1 MKVDE
6 SSSKFFS
13 WGLFLNSVFCFD
25 VVLYLNY
32 WFNHALVEIKAVE
45 KFCDWIMWK
54 RMFVTRIWVGIVE
67 VVTQKFEQVTEAH
80 FTGRFH
86 KESMWKYTFIA
97 DVMAEVFWKVRS
109 VHFFDATLEMPT
121 VKWFTTLYL
130 SFDCYPI
137 QYVNRKVLLP

>member
-6 SSSKFFS
+6 RSSKFFS

-54 RMFVTRIWVGIVE
+54 RVFVTRILSRDCRNCYSE
-67 VVTQKFEQVTEAH
+67 VWTSNWDTLLGVFTKHTKIHIHSRYDERSFLKGQVCTFLWCNPWNTNGQMIYYTVFE
-80 FTGRFH
+80 F
-86 KESMWKYTFIA
+86 
-97 DVMAEVFWKVRS
+97 
-109 VHFFDATLEMPT
+109 
-121 VKWFTTLYL
+121 
-130 SFDCYPI
+130 
-137 QYVNRKVLLP
+137 

>member
-1 MKVDE
+1 MMKVDE

-13 WGLFLNSVFCFD
+13 WGLFLTSVFCFD

-80 FTGRFH
+80 FTGCFH
-86 KESMWKYTFIA
+86 KENVKIYIHSRCDGRSFLKGQVCTFLWCNPWNANSQMIYYT
-97 DVMAEVFWKVRS
+97 VFEFW
-109 VHFFDATLEMPT
+109 L
-121 VKWFTTLYL
+121 L
-130 SFDCYPI
+130 SYTIC
-137 QYVNRKVLLP
+137 K